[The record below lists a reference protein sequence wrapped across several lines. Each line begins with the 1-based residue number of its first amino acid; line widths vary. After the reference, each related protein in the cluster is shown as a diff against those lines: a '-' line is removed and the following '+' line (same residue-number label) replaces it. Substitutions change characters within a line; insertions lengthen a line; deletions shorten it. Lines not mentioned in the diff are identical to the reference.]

1 MRKDRKKKGVNFM
14 KKFLT
19 AALIVTLAGSSA
31 GVASFAAD
39 QPERGYISV
48 NTSANTEVSPD
59 VVEISISVKTEDSKS
74 MIKATTQNKEI
85 SDKVY
90 AALKSMINSANG
102 DYVKTADYNAAPI
115 YTYNSNGK
123 RNFDKYEVS
132 NNIIVHTKN
141 IDKTGNI
148 IDKAISLGATDV
160 NDLVFSISNYEA
172 QCNDLLEIAA
182 KKAKT
187 RADLIAK
194 SSSSY
199 ITGIKSMNLSC
210 STNENNRVQYRLYA
224 KNMSVADSSAGAAP
238 EAAATPIQGGIIK
251 IYANLNASYFV
262 K

>member
-1 MRKDRKKKGVNFM
+1 M
-14 KKFLT
+14 KKILT
-19 AALIVTLAGSSA
+19 TAVVIGLAACCSGVTSA
-31 GVASFAAD
+31 AITE

-59 VVEISISVKTEDSKS
+59 VVEISIAVRTHDSRS
-74 MIKATTQNKEI
+74 MVKATAENKEI

-90 AALKSMINSANG
+90 TELKSMINSANG
-102 DYVKTADYNAAPI
+102 DYVKTADFKATPL
-115 YTYNSNGK
+115 YTYSSNGK

-141 IDKTGNI
+141 IDKAGSM
-148 IDKAISLGATDV
+148 IDKAINLGATNV
-160 NDLVFSISNYEA
+160 NDLIFSVSNYEA
-172 QCNDLLEIAA
+172 QCNDLLAIAA

-187 RADLIAK
+187 RADIVAK
-194 SSSSY
+194 TSASY
-199 ITGIKSMNLSC
+199 ITGIKSMNISC

-224 KNMSVADSSAGAAP
+224 KNMMADSAAGAP
-238 EAAATPIQGGIIK
+238 EAAPTATPIQGGIIK

>member
-1 MRKDRKKKGVNFM
+1 M

-19 AALIVTLAGSSA
+19 AALIITLAGSFA
-31 GVASFAAD
+31 GMSSTFAAD

-59 VVEISISVKTEDSKS
+59 VVEISIAVKTEDAKS
-74 MIKATTQNKEI
+74 MIKATTANKEI

-90 AALKSMINSANG
+90 SALKSMINSANG
-102 DYVKTADYNAAPI
+102 DYIKTADYNAAPI
-115 YTYNSNGK
+115 YSYSSSGK
-123 RNFDKYEVS
+123 RNFDKYQVS
-132 NNIIVHTKN
+132 NNIIVRTKN

-160 NDLVFSISNYEA
+160 NDLVFSISNYDN
-172 QCNDLLEIAA
+172 QCNDLLAIAA

-187 RADLIAK
+187 RADIIAK
-194 SSSSY
+194 NSSSY
-199 ITGIKSMNLSC
+199 ITGIKSMSLSC

-224 KNMSVADSSAGAAP
+224 KNMSVADSAGAAP

-251 IYANLNASYFV
+251 IYANLIASYFV
-262 K
+262 N